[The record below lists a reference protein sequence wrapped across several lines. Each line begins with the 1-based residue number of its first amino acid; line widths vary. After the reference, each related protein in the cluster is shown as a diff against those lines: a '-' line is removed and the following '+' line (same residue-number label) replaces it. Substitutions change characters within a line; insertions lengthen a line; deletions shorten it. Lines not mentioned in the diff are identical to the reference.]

1 VGQDNDPQS
10 PVREALAG
18 VDVVVVAALENGSL
32 KEISVLLKQFVAF
45 TGLTFSGRA
54 KIISTHFSPVSSH
67 IPNSIHPQSSKA
79 SEIEM
84 GLKGNLRCIIQLLI

>member
-1 VGQDNDPQS
+1 VGQDNDPKS

-18 VDVVVVAALENGSL
+18 VDVVVFAALENGSL
-32 KEISVLLKQFVAF
+32 KEISVLLKQFVSF
-45 TGLTFSGRA
+45 TGLTFSERA
-54 KIISTHFSPVSSH
+54 KIISTHCSPVSSH
-67 IPNSIHPQSSKA
+67 ILNLIHPQSSKV